1 MPELLTMPTA
11 PAANDPQWLRQ
22 LKSWARAVTRTLS
35 AQRVKGDGTTTR
47 VAPGVDGVTVSAIQP
62 VPAFDV
68 RYDSVSGDLEVG
80 PLRGTADYTAQD
92 SIYVQ
97 SHTGA
102 HAGNWRAHLGYTTDL
117 ATLTDAGTLYLP
129 VARVTVRNGKVRAID
144 RLVSGH
150 PWIAAPNHAA
160 GALNIIRKWG
170 APETADPA
178 GATGWLYYAIVT
190 STTSTTSSTTPTT
203 TTSTTTPP
211 PPTTTSTSTS
221 STTSTSTGTGTTTTT
236 ETTTDPYVID
246 KWYCVRQRGYA
257 LQIDCL
263 ADDDVLFECIWPM
276 QYEYEG
282 QFSHFGTCVY
292 DPASQTWS
300 NTIVLSGPYDESIK
314 CTGTTS
320 TTSTTTQQ
328 YIVGKWYRITRED
341 YEYNSTC
348 VGSPATTHYNEC
360 HQYTEGNELFRG
372 DYCAKAYAGNKYW
385 RFYVTGGPFDTKQN
399 CDAGC

>member
-282 QFSHFGTCVY
+282 QFSHFGQCVY

-300 NTIVLSGPYDESIK
+300 NTIVLSGPYDESIN
-314 CTGTTS
+314 C
-320 TTSTTTQQ
+320 TSTTTTTTAGPLEDDKYYCVFIETWHNGNCTGAPVYNPSPYYCWQGS
-328 YIVGKWYRITRED
+328 YIKSENMVFDECIY
-341 YEYNSTC
+341 
-348 VGSPATTHYNEC
+348 VSPAYSFRMTLMSGPYLDTVECYNQC
-360 HQYTEGNELFRG
+360 RH
-372 DYCAKAYAGNKYW
+372 
-385 RFYVTGGPFDTKQN
+385 
-399 CDAGC
+399 